1 MEDETYSSVEKEKIS
16 SPDQAKLTNN
26 RCCVVND
33 QPDWGSAV
41 SSPPED
47 TIPPLI
53 TVPDDITEEAKSPD
67 GAHTMKNNFLLII
80 VDDK

>member
-1 MEDETYSSVEKEKIS
+1 MNADGSGQT
-16 SPDQAKLTNN
+16 KLTNN

-33 QPDWGSAV
+33 QPDWGSAL

-47 TIPPLI
+47 TTPPLI
-53 TVPDDITEEAKSPD
+53 AVPDDITEEAKSPD

-80 VDDK
+80 VDDKS